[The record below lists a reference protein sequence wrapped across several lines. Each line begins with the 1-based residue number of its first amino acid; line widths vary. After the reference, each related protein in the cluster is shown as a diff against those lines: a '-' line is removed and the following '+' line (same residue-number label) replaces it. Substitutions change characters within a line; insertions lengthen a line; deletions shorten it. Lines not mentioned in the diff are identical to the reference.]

1 MIAGIETG
9 GTKVVCAAADAAA
22 PDRPLLTRRFPTTD
36 PDETIA
42 RIAEFLAEAAADE
55 PLQAVGVASFGP
67 VDANPGSDRYGMITT
82 TPKVGWAEVDL
93 LGRVAPEGVP
103 AAFVSDVTGA
113 AVGELR
119 YGAGRGTSSL
129 AYATIGTGV
138 GVGLVLDGRPIGGD
152 GWPEIGHLLVRRHPA
167 DPFAGN
173 CPFHGD
179 CLEGLTAGP
188 AVQARWG
195 VDASSFAAEHRDEA
209 FEVLASY
216 IAQMAYSVMLTV
228 GVERVVLGGGV
239 MLAPGLLEAVRGAL
253 PGLAHGYGP
262 AALATADPADVLVAP
277 AIDGSSGVVGAL
289 ALAGDLAERPQSF
302 G

>member
-22 PDRPLLTRRFPTTD
+22 PDTPLLTRRFPTTD
-36 PDETIA
+36 PDETIG
-42 RIAEFLAEAAADE
+42 RIREFLGEAGALG
-55 PLQAVGVASFGP
+55 PLQAIGIASFGP
-67 VDANPGSDRYGMITT
+67 VDAQPGSDRFGRVTT
-82 TPKVGWAEVDL
+82 TPKPGWADVDL
-93 LGRVAPEGVP
+93 LGRVTPEGVP

-152 GWPEIGHLLVRRHPA
+152 GWPEVGHLLVRRHPA

-179 CLEGLTAGP
+179 CLEGLAAGP
-188 AVQARWG
+188 AVLARWG
-195 VDASSFAAEHRDEA
+195 GDASSFGADQRDGA
-209 FEVLASY
+209 FAILASY
-216 IAQMAYSVMLTV
+216 IAQMAYSVVLTV

-239 MLAPGLLEAVRGAL
+239 MLAPGLLEAVRAAL
-253 PGLAHGYGP
+253 PAIANGYGP
-262 AALATADPADVLVAP
+262 AALASADPADVLVAP
-277 AIDGSSGVVGAL
+277 AIEGSSGVIGAL
-289 ALAGDLAERPQSF
+289 ALAGDLADRSSR
-302 G
+302 